1 MKIYCRTR
9 ERNNPLDRFIGK
21 DAWVLCKLRKKDGE
35 LSRKNFW
42 VRIFKEIDNQYLCN
56 TAIVTNW
63 TTSTDFDANVRFI
76 SDRNLYGESTARL
89 REKSSFEIVEP
100 LEVLTTNELFILNEE
115 DIINEASEE

>member
-21 DAWVLCKLRKKDGE
+21 DIWVLCKLRKKDGE
-35 LSRKNFW
+35 LSLRNFW

-56 TAIVTNW
+56 TAIVSNW
-63 TTSTDFDANVRFI
+63 TTSTDFDANLRFK
-76 SDRNLYGESTARL
+76 SDRNLYGENTARL

-100 LEVLTTNELFILNEE
+100 LEAITTDELFVLNEE
-115 DIINEASEE
+115 DIIDEAAEE